1 MREFKRRMRVSR
13 MIDRRDPVMVF
24 AFWVIVLHG
33 CFVLGYLTVAILNS

>member
-1 MREFKRRMRVSR
+1 MREFRRKMRVAR
-13 MIDRRDPVMVF
+13 MIDKRDPVIKF

>member
-13 MIDRRDPVMVF
+13 MINRRDPVMVF

-33 CFVLGYLTVAILNS
+33 CFVLGYLTAVIVGA